1 MKRREFIGTAA
12 GAAAWSALAASPE
25 KNPKPSLTEAAEAH
39 REKPVRLRFEG
50 DLAGLRQGIDL
61 LARELNFEVSP
72 KGAPVR
78 IERRMR
84 NTLVVE
90 KKGKQATIRCSEKI
104 HFFRG
109 LGLLLQEM
117 KERKSFSI
125 REEPQF
131 QTNGVMFD
139 VTQGNAVINVQ
150 NVKNL
155 LNVMAV
161 MGLNMIMLYSE
172 DSYKVEAEPY
182 LGYMRGKY
190 TQEELREIDHYAD
203 IFGIEAIPCMQTLA
217 HLEDVLKWDVYEDIR
232 EDEATLL
239 VGSEKTYQFIERT
252 VRNAAAPFKT
262 KRIHIGMDEAWKL
275 GQGNYLKQ
283 HGLRR
288 KIDIM
293 TEHLDRVLEITAR
306 NGLQPMIWS
315 DMYFRAASATGD
327 YYDRAVTFSPQDLAR
342 IPRGVQF
349 VYWDYYNEDPD
360 FIDGMLRRHKQFG
373 SDPIFAG
380 GIWGWQGFGV
390 QYGKT
395 FLTTN
400 LALEACKKNGIREVF
415 ATIWG
420 DCTTEC
426 TIYEHLLGMQLF
438 AEHGYQRNLDEEK
451 LKKRFLFCTGCRH
464 EDFWEI
470 NGMNAIPGL
479 RKTTESN
486 PSRYLMWQDVMM
498 GLLDKN
504 VEGIPLNQHY
514 AGLAEKFAVA
524 SRRNGKYNSVFS
536 FLERVSSVLAIK
548 GEIGPSIHKAYA
560 AGDLAALKR
569 IKTTELPELT
579 RRVSNLREY
588 HRALW
593 FSINQPFGWEVLDI
607 RYGGLLMR
615 INTAIDRLDDY
626 LGGSV
631 KRLDELEEKQLLF
644 QRQTGGRR
652 HDLSFLQPDGLG
664 QPHLLESRLG
674 GETGH
679 HSPNC
684 DRSAQS
690 PRPGFE
696 MEYTTSPSFMVL

>member
-12 GAAAWSALAASPE
+12 GAAAWSAWSPGTAKIPRAGLPE
-25 KNPKPSLTEAAEAH
+25 TTDALKQ
-39 REKPVRLRFEG
+39 KPVRLRFEG
-50 DLAGLRQGIDL
+50 DLSGLRQGIDL
-61 LARELNFEVSP
+61 LSREMNFEVSP
-72 KGAPVR
+72 KGIPVR
-78 IERRMR
+78 IERRKQIA
-84 NTLVVE
+84 LEVE
-90 KKGKQATIRCSEKI
+90 KKGNRATIRCSEKI

-117 KERKSFSI
+117 KEKKIFSI

-131 QTNGVMFD
+131 QMNGVMFD
-139 VTQGNAVINVQ
+139 VTQGSAVINIP

-172 DSYKVEAEPY
+172 DSYKVEGEPY

-190 TQEELREIDHYAD
+190 TQEDLREIDRYAD

-217 HLEDVLKWDVYEDIR
+217 HLEDVLKWDVYSDIR
-232 EDEATLL
+232 EDESTLL

-293 TEHLDRVLEITAR
+293 TEHLGRVLEITAR

-327 YYDRAVTFSPQDLAR
+327 YYDKAVEFSPQDLQR

-349 VYWDYYNEDPD
+349 VYWDYYNEDPA
-360 FIDGMLRRHKQFG
+360 FLDGMLRRHKQFG

-420 DCTTEC
+420 DVTTEC
-426 TIYEHLLGMQLF
+426 NIYEHLLGMQLF

-451 LKKRFLFCTGCRH
+451 LKKRFLFCTRCRF

-470 NGMNAIPGL
+470 NGLNAIPSL
-479 RKTTESN
+479 KKSTESN
-486 PSRYLMWQDVMM
+486 PCRYLMWQDVMM
-498 GLLDKN
+498 GLFDKN
-504 VEGIPLNQHY
+504 VEGIPLSQHY
-514 AGLAEKFAVA
+514 SGLAEKFAVA
-524 SRRNGKYNSVFS
+524 ARRNGKYNFVFS
-536 FLERVSSVLAIK
+536 FLNRVSLVLAIK
-548 GEIGPSIHKAYA
+548 GEIGRSIHRAYL
-560 AGDLAALKR
+560 AGDLAALKN
-569 IKTTELPELT
+569 IGVTELPELA
-579 RRVSNLREY
+579 RRVSDLKEY
-588 HRALW
+588 HRSLW

-615 INTAIDRLDDY
+615 INTASERIAGY

-644 QRQTGGRR
+644 NGSPGAE
-652 HDLSFLQPDGLG
+652 DLICSSYNRTATA
-664 QPHLLESRLG
+664 SRISWKA
-674 GETGH
+674 E
-679 HSPNC
+679 
-684 DRSAQS
+684 
-690 PRPGFE
+690 
-696 MEYTTSPSFMVL
+696 